1 MYKQENIKPYKGDE
15 DKGKQVEQMF
25 DNIAPTYD
33 SLNHSLSLE
42 IDAGL
47 CLASSLI
54 ALFLHNL
61 SISNDKL
68 WFRLS

>member
-33 SLNHSLSLE
+33 SLNHSLSLD
-42 IDAGL
+42 IDR
-47 CLASSLI
+47 
-54 ALFLHNL
+54 
-61 SISNDKL
+61 L
-68 WFRLS
+68 WRKRAIK